1 MKKSDVIEF
10 FDRCAP
16 NWDADQIP
24 KDAIINRIL
33 DNANVGENLD
43 VLDVACGTG
52 VLFPFYLERNVRS
65 VTGIDI
71 SHEMARLA
79 AEKHRDTENIR
90 VICGDVEETRFD
102 KQFDSVMV
110 YNAFPHFPDP
120 ERLIATLASLLKEG
134 GRLTVAHSASREQID
149 DHHSGAASK
158 VSNGLMYADELK
170 AIFDPFF
177 DVDIMISNQEMYQV
191 SGVKKAGEIH
201 YHAHSHGMGYHR
213 HGHSHGHGH
222 DHDHHHHAAPA
233 VATPMDEMMALMK
246 FMVAHNEAHAE
257 ELAQLA
263 QQLEDAGR
271 RSAYRRVMDAVS
283 YFDMGNA
290 TLAAV
295 LDELRRIEARS
306 GVGGELLDT
315 IKLIAAIMDD
325 MRED

>member
-1 MKKSDVIEF
+1 MNKSDVIEF

-79 AEKHRDTENIR
+79 VEKHKDSENIR

-149 DHHSGAASK
+149 GHHSGAASK

-201 YHAHSHGMGYHR
+201 YHAHSHGAGYHR

-263 QQLEDAGR
+263 QQLEEAGR

-295 LDELRRIEARS
+295 LDELAVEAD
-306 GVGGELLDT
+306 E
-315 IKLIAAIMDD
+315 
-325 MRED
+325 

>member
-1 MKKSDVIEF
+1 MNKSDVIDF
-10 FDRCAP
+10 FDRYAAR
-16 NWDADQIP
+16 WDADQIP

-33 DNANVGENLD
+33 DNSGIGEGLE

-52 VLFPFYLERNVRS
+52 VLFPFYLERKVRS

-79 AEKHRDTENIR
+79 SEKHKDIENIK

-102 KQFDSVMV
+102 KQFDSVMI

-120 ERLIATLASLLKEG
+120 ERLIATMASLLKEG

-149 DHHSGAASK
+149 DHHKGPASK

-170 AIFDPFF
+170 AIFEPFF

-191 SGVKKAGEIH
+191 SGTKKAGEIH
-201 YHAHSHGMGYHR
+201 FHAHSHGMGYHR
-213 HGHSHGHGH
+213 HGHTHGHGH
-222 DHDHHHHAAPA
+222 DHSHHHHAAPA
-233 VATPMDEMMALMK
+233 DATPMDELMALIK
-246 FMVAHNEAHAE
+246 FMLAHNEAHAE

-263 QQLEDAGR
+263 QQLQDAGR
-271 RSAYRRVMDAVS
+271 SSAYRHVMDSVS

-290 TLAAV
+290 TLAAA
-295 LDELRRIEARS
+295 LDELT
-306 GVGGELLDT
+306 VDF
-315 IKLIAAIMDD
+315 
-325 MRED
+325 ED

>member
-201 YHAHSHGMGYHR
+201 YHTHSHGMGYHR

-295 LDELRRIEARS
+295 LDELAVEAD
-306 GVGGELLDT
+306 E
-315 IKLIAAIMDD
+315 
-325 MRED
+325 

>member
-1 MKKSDVIEF
+1 MNKSDVIEF

-16 NWDADQIP
+16 QWDADQIP

-33 DNANVGENLD
+33 DNANVVEGLD

-79 AEKHRDTENIR
+79 SEKHAAFEKIR

-134 GRLTVAHSASREQID
+134 GRLTIAHSASREQID
-149 DHHSGAASK
+149 DHHKGPASK

-170 AIFDPFF
+170 AIFEPFF
-177 DVDIMISNQEMYQV
+177 EVDIMISNQEMYQV
-191 SGVKKAGEIH
+191 SGVKKAGDVH

-213 HGHSHGHGH
+213 HGHTHGHGH
-222 DHDHHHHAAPA
+222 DHSHHHHAAPA
-233 VATPMDEMMALMK
+233 AAAPMDEMLALMK
-246 FMVAHNEAHAE
+246 YMVSHNEAHAE

-295 LDELRRIEARS
+295 LDELAE
-306 GVGGELLDT
+306 DT
-315 IKLIAAIMDD
+315 
-325 MRED
+325 EE

>member
-1 MKKSDVIEF
+1 MNKSDVIEF

-52 VLFPFYLERNVRS
+52 VLFPFYLQRNVRS

-79 AEKHRDTENIR
+79 AEKHRDAENIR

-263 QQLEDAGR
+263 QQLEEAGR

-295 LDELRRIEARS
+295 LDELAVEAD
-306 GVGGELLDT
+306 E
-315 IKLIAAIMDD
+315 
-325 MRED
+325 